1 MENYRLASCRPSGLN
16 SRRGCCLYNILDI
29 LHKAMLRSA
38 RREVES
44 GKEKKGKTR
53 CESGQE
59 VSPALMKRASPRRSP
74 PALACRS
81 RLPGCG
87 SAAPAASL
95 APDAPQQPGRERG
108 EGFCI
113 RSPLLPPPGCSVRPP
128 VGQRRADMQ
137 RVCVSVCFCLD
148 NTQLHTDNTSA
159 YIYTLYFRKCKL
171 AFE

>member
-38 RREVES
+38 RRKVES
-44 GKEKKGKTR
+44 GKEKKKGKTR

-108 EGFCI
+108 DFCI
-113 RSPLLPPPGCSVRPP
+113 RSPLLPPPGAVCDHQSGNEGQICSVC
-128 VGQRRADMQ
+128 
-137 RVCVSVCFCLD
+137 VCVCLCV
-148 NTQLHTDNTSA
+148 
-159 YIYTLYFRKCKL
+159 FV
-171 AFE
+171 